1 MNLHDEIRIAQIR
14 AGEDAVIRNLERLGL
29 APNAPKTDDGQMFV
43 LALANQVCRH
53 LPEGWQLDLC
63 MERGAAWV
71 QLSNPDGDGVS
82 LPDAADKSLEQQV
95 NDALCVA
102 QGW

>member
-1 MNLHDEIRIAQIR
+1 MKDISTDALAPNAELSKRIR
-14 AGEDAVIRNLERLGL
+14 AGED
-29 APNAPKTDDGQMFV
+29 DDGKMLV
-43 LALANQVCRH
+43 LAMANRVCQH
-53 LPEGWQLDLC
+53 LPDGWELRLC

-71 QLSNPDGDGVS
+71 TLHNPDGDCPE

-102 QGW
+102 LGW